1 MASLQ
6 GVSGRKASTTFLQSV
21 NAVGEYMLNK
31 AIGEVDAGACVSEV
45 HQRCGCAFRNCGS
58 KKQVILFSCFG
69 ACSSPWAGH
78 CGCT

>member
-6 GVSGRKASTTFLQSV
+6 GVSGGKVSTTFLQSI
-21 NAVGEYMLNK
+21 NAAGEYMLNK

-45 HQRCGCAFRNCGS
+45 HQFCHCKPGSCGARNQ
-58 KKQVILFSCFG
+58 KYLFSCFG

-78 CGCT
+78 CC